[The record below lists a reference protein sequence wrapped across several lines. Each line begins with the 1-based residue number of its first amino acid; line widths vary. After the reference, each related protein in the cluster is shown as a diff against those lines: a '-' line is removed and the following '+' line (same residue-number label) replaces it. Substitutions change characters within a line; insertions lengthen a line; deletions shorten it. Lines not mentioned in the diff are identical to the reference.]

1 MARNYPLFI
10 IDSSRQHGRGEEI
23 DYISCTASDC
33 QFVAKAEFVTN
44 NVYVEQYDKNN
55 DKVIYS
61 DVQRDLRIRITV
73 LEIRVYDPSR
83 LRSLLRKALKEE
95 LERHKVIKVD
105 IGNVKNED
113 VIKFADLLM
122 LQTAETLAG
131 DPEDKTAKTVRAILQ
146 KIKEDYDVKG

>member
-1 MARNYPLFI
+1 MARTYPLFI
-10 IDSSRQHGRGEEI
+10 IDSSRQHGRGEEV
-23 DYISCTASDC
+23 DYISCTAADC
-33 QFVAKAEFVTN
+33 QFVAKSEFVTN
-44 NVYVEQYDKNN
+44 QIYLEQYDKNN

-61 DVQRDLRIRITV
+61 DPQRDLRIRITV
-73 LEIRVYDPSR
+73 LEIEGYDPSR

-113 VIKFADLLM
+113 IVKFADLLM
-122 LQTAETLAG
+122 GQTSETLAAN
-131 DPEDKTAKTVRAILQ
+131 PEDKTAKTVRAILQ

>member
-1 MARNYPLFI
+1 MVRNYPLFI

-44 NVYVEQYDKNN
+44 QTYLEQYDKNN

-61 DVQRDLRIRITV
+61 DVQMDLRIRITV
-73 LEIRVYDPSR
+73 LEIGEYDQAR
-83 LRSLLRKALKEE
+83 LRSLLRKALKEQ
-95 LERHKVIKVD
+95 LERRKARKVD
-105 IGNVKNED
+105 VNNIKNKD

-122 LQTAETLAG
+122 GQTSETLAVNP
-131 DPEDKTAKTVRAILQ
+131 DDKTAKMVRAILQ
-146 KIKEDYDVKG
+146 KIKNDYE

>member
-1 MARNYPLFI
+1 MARTYPLFI
-10 IDSSRQHGRGEEI
+10 IDSSRQHGRGEEV
-23 DYISCTASDC
+23 DYISCTAADC

-44 NVYVEQYDKNN
+44 NVYVEQYDKRN

-61 DVQRDLRIRITV
+61 DLRMGLRIRITV
-73 LEIRVYDPSR
+73 LEIEGYDPSR

>member
-1 MARNYPLFI
+1 MERRYPLFI
-10 IDSSRQHGRGEEI
+10 IDSSRQHGRGEEL

-33 QFVAKAEFVTN
+33 QFVAKSEFVAN
-44 NVYVEQYDKNN
+44 QIYLEQYDKNN

-61 DVQRDLRIRITV
+61 DPQRDLRIRITV
-73 LEIRVYDPSR
+73 LEIGEYDPTR
-83 LRSLLRKALKEE
+83 LRALLRKALKEQ

-122 LQTAETLAG
+122 LQTAETLA
-131 DPEDKTAKTVRAILQ
+131 DNPDDKTAKMVRAILQ
-146 KIKEDYDVKG
+146 KIKEDYA